1 MALTLRYKD
10 FKTILIGEAP
20 IACAASITPFGTE
33 TRFVSTILAIPIDAT
48 NVIGKIFAA
57 VPIVVPITLLVSG
70 LNATK
75 KIMNGTGRIV
85 LIMML
90 RIEKTHLFSKSFL
103 FSLHIKVNLE
113 VYQEL

>member
-1 MALTLRYKD
+1 MVPTLLVQG
-10 FKTILIGEAP
+10 FQKTILIGEAP

-48 NVIGKIFAA
+48 NVIGKIAAA

-75 KIMNGTGRIV
+75 KDNEWYRTNCINYDVKNRK
-85 LIMML
+85 
-90 RIEKTHLFSKSFL
+90 KTHLFSKKFPFL
-103 FSLHIKVNLE
+103 VTYKK
-113 VYQEL
+113 